1 MEVEH
6 HAGAAFVLGHDPRAL
21 ERAEVVIFHVDL
33 APVEGA
39 HQLTQLVLTLAGG
52 LQGAVGHE
60 GLEEMQL
67 GAYQLCGQFHRHG
80 LL

>member
-1 MEVEH
+1 MKDRLALVDMLNLADLIMGLPLQIEIEIGSAKYLLA
-6 HAGAAFVLGHDPRAL
+6 HAMTFDSAHGVQKEAL
-21 ERAEVVIFHVDL
+21 YL
-33 APVEGA
+33 
-39 HQLTQLVLTLAGG
+39 
-52 LQGAVGHE
+52 E